1 MVLQFAWLETLL
13 IGVSG
18 AHANGFSTR
27 HVVDVVQ
34 SFCRLAEHDPATQRS
49 IITTANENGL
59 TCVEAIA
66 ALIML

>member
-18 AHANGFSTR
+18 AHANRFTTR

-34 SFCRLAEHDPATQRS
+34 SFCRLAEHDPATQHS
-49 IITTANENGL
+49 IISKANENGL
-59 TCVEAIA
+59 TGVKAIA